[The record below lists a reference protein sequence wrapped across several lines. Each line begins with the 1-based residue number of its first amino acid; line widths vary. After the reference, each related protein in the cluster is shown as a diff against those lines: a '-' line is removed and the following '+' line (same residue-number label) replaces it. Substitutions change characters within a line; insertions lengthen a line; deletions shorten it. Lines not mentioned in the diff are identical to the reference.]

1 MTDWVAAALGLAGG
15 LALAWWIAAAALP
28 PLMERSNRPALL
40 VKLAFGG
47 TVVALLPAL
56 LLSVVV
62 GATLAGAIGV
72 GLVFAAVLLAGTFGG
87 ALLAAL
93 LSQERK
99 RR

>member
-1 MTDWVAAALGLAGG
+1 VTDWVAAALGLAGG

-28 PLMERSNRPALL
+28 RLMERSRRPALL

-56 LLSVVV
+56 LLSIVV

-72 GLVFAAVLLAGTFGG
+72 GLVFAVVLLAGTLGG
-87 ALLAAL
+87 ALLARL
-93 LSQERK
+93 LPPRS
-99 RR
+99 